1 MAHMAVLHNFSRIFV
16 TSWLNLLHFF
26 QALKTLP
33 FASSSSLI
41 RNVKVSIPKCFICQK
56 WKECHKT
63 EAKNIPHAKSLILA
77 RKVIYCLH
85 INWGG
90 LWCPVKLWP
99 RNTITF
105 HAVDNAIRR
114 TEKRTNANAAAAAS
128 PREKKKELCAIEFF
142 TLDYCIEDH
151 QKCTGDDPLHLFF
164 FFKIQVVEV
173 RKSER
178 RNDGVESCYFIGLQR
193 QSRRTQAALLSK
205 SISVGVTCVLLGNHP
220 RL

>member
-1 MAHMAVLHNFSRIFV
+1 MAVLHNFSRIFV

-41 RNVKVSIPKCFICQK
+41 RSNVKVSIPKCFICQK

-105 HAVDNAIRR
+105 HAVRQRHQEDREEDQCKCSSSSIAKRK
-114 TEKRTNANAAAAAS
+114 EKRAMRHRIFYLGLLHRGPSKMHWRWSTSSFLFLQNS
-128 PREKKKELCAIEFF
+128 SGGSEEERTKERWCWIL
-142 TLDYCIEDH
+142 L
-151 QKCTGDDPLHLFF
+151 LHRPS
-164 FFKIQVVEV
+164 KAKPKNQA
-173 RKSER
+173 
-178 RNDGVESCYFIGLQR
+178 
-193 QSRRTQAALLSK
+193 AALLSK